1 MREELEMAM
10 PTQPASGT
18 ARMLALSGV
27 AAVVLV
33 VASFAGL
40 GGDTPGSED
49 SAAKISAY
57 YDSHEVREMIAAFV
71 LAASA
76 PFFVLFAVTLA
87 ASLRGN
93 GRTIWDRVLTLGSA
107 AAGGGFI
114 IAGMVHVALAQ
125 TANNSGVAGG
135 ALQALAGL
143 DESSWVAFNAGLG
156 VLMLGA
162 AGSLLAHR
170 VAPVRAWIALVAGIA
185 LFIPFA
191 DFVALIVSGLWII
204 ATSIILFRRER
215 AIVAA
220 PQLA

>member
-1 MREELEMAM
+1 
-10 PTQPASGT
+10 
-18 ARMLALSGV
+18 MLSLSGV

-33 VASFAGL
+33 VGSFAGL

-57 YDSHEVREMIAAFV
+57 YGSHEWREMIAAFV

-87 ASLRGN
+87 ASLQDN
-93 GRTIWDRVLTLGSA
+93 GSTIWHRVLTVGSA
-107 AAGGGFI
+107 VAGGAFLVAALI
-114 IAGMVHVALAQ
+114 HVALAQ
-125 TANNSGVAGG
+125 TANNDVAGG

-143 DESSWVAFNAGLG
+143 DESSWVAFNGGLG

-162 AGSLLAHR
+162 AGSLL
-170 VAPVRAWIALVAGIA
+170 VQGTSPVRAWIALVAGIA

-204 ATSIILFRRER
+204 ATSIILFRRDR
-215 AIVAA
+215 AVVPA

>member
-1 MREELEMAM
+1 MAM
-10 PTQPASGT
+10 PTQPTIGA
-18 ARMLALSGV
+18 ARIFSLSGV

-40 GGDTPGSED
+40 EGDTPGSGD
-49 SAAKISAY
+49 TASQISAY
-57 YDSHEVREMIAAFV
+57 YDSREVREMIAAFV

-87 ASLRGN
+87 ESLRVN
-93 GRTIWDRVLTLGSA
+93 GRTVWHHVL
-107 AAGGGFI
+107 AAGGAI
-114 IAGMVHVALAQ
+114 VAGAFLVAALIHVAVTQA
-125 TANNSGVAGG
+125 ANDQGVAGG

-143 DESSWVAFNAGLG
+143 DGSSWVAFNAGLG

-162 AGSLLAHR
+162 AGSLLTHR
-170 VAPVRAWIALVAGIA
+170 VAPVRAWVALVAGIA

-204 ATSIILFRRER
+204 TTSIILFRRHRAPER
-215 AIVAA
+215 A
-220 PQLA
+220 PESRSR